1 MKRRLCQYCEDPLS
15 WWAYLLLRWT
25 CNDCVYRR
33 ARSGQPMTP
42 EGRRRIRELEREG
55 GADREPGWLG
65 REVDKL
71 WAAKQ
76 SLAAP
81 ARYYG
86 EGGTLHGTTEL
97 DVETD
102 EHGRVVAVW
111 YRCQMLPFK
120 QRTVD
125 HDRAADMAHAGPPPI
140 QITGVEVLDL
150 PSPTREHSCPL
161 PVIADQP
168 RGASWS
174 CPGCGQ
180 PWTLIGAEPDER
192 AWLDAGDRL

>member
-1 MKRRLCQYCEDPLS
+1 
-15 WWAYLLLRWT
+15 
-25 CNDCVYRR
+25 
-33 ARSGQPMTP
+33 
-42 EGRRRIRELEREG
+42 
-55 GADREPGWLG
+55 
-65 REVDKL
+65 
-71 WAAKQ
+71 
-76 SLAAP
+76 
-81 ARYYG
+81 
-86 EGGTLHGTTEL
+86 
-97 DVETD
+97 
-102 EHGRVVAVW
+102 
-111 YRCQMLPFK
+111 MLPFK

-125 HDRAADMAHAGPPPI
+125 HDRAADMDHAGPPPI

>member
-1 MKRRLCQYCEDPLS
+1 MKRRLCQYCEDPLP

-25 CNDCVYRR
+25 CNDCLYRR
-33 ARSGQPMTP
+33 ARGGQPMTP
-42 EGRRRIRELEREG
+42 EGRRRIRELEHEG
-55 GADREPGWLG
+55 GPDRDPGWLG
-65 REVDKL
+65 REVDQL

-102 EHGRVVAVW
+102 ATGRVVAVW

-125 HDRAADMAHAGPPPI
+125 DERAISMDQAGAVPV

-150 PSPTREHSCPL
+150 
-161 PVIADQP
+161 
-168 RGASWS
+168 
-174 CPGCGQ
+174 
-180 PWTLIGAEPDER
+180 
-192 AWLDAGDRL
+192 